1 MDYEV
6 IISGGGLNGITLAL
20 ALNHA
25 GISVAIIDKQARETL
40 SSSDFTGRS
49 YALSSA
55 SKKMLSALNV
65 WPNLNSKAQP
75 MLEIKVTDGS
85 IDEKPSPFA
94 MHFNKRDFND
104 GPMGFVVEDRHL
116 RHALLKSLADTNV
129 AYFHEVEIVK
139 QTLNG
144 PNAIVELNNETSLS
158 TSILVGADG
167 QNSRTAAAAGI
178 HRIGWD
184 YGQSSLVCAV
194 EHEKPHNSIAY
205 QHFLPAGPLAILP
218 LSGNRS
224 GIVWT
229 EKSETASVIHN
240 LKSDEY
246 LDALL
251 PRFGKFLGNI
261 SLVGSRYIY
270 PLKLSTTHQMID
282 TRLAL
287 VGDAAHSVH
296 PIAGQGLNAGFKDV
310 AALAEILCETK
321 RRGQD
326 LGNQT
331 TLEQYQHWRR
341 FDNAMLS
348 LVTNGVNNLFSNNNP
363 ITRTIRDL
371 GLGLVNNN
379 TILRQALVANAAG
392 TSGDVPK
399 LLRGQEL

>member
-20 ALNHA
+20 ALNDV
-25 GISVAIIDKQARETL
+25 GISVAIVDKRAQETI
-40 SSSDFTGRS
+40 SINNFNGRS

-55 SKKMLSALNV
+55 SKKMLSALDV
-65 WPNLNSKAQP
+65 WPRLNSKAQP

-85 IDEKPSPFA
+85 IDEKPSPFV
-94 MHFNKRDFND
+94 MHFNQRDFNE

-116 RHALLKSLADTNV
+116 RHALLRSLADTNV
-129 AYFHEVEIVK
+129 AYLPEVEIVK

-144 PNAIVELNNETSLS
+144 PNAIVELSNETSLS

-178 HRIGWD
+178 NRIGWD

-194 EHEKPHNSIAY
+194 EHQNPHNSIAY
-205 QHFLPAGPLAILP
+205 QHFLPNGPLAILP
-218 LSGNRS
+218 LTGNRS

-229 EKSETASVIHN
+229 EKSKTASLIHN
-240 LKSDEY
+240 FKSDEY
-246 LDALL
+246 LDALML
-251 PRFGKFLGNI
+251 RFGHFLGNL

-270 PLKLSTTHQMID
+270 PLKLSTTHRMID

-310 AALAEILCETK
+310 AALAEILCESK
-321 RRGQD
+321 RRGED

-331 TLEQYQHWRR
+331 ALEQYQNWRR

-348 LVTNGVNNLFSNNNP
+348 VVTNSVNNLFSNNNP

-379 TILRQALVANAAG
+379 TIMREALVASAAG
-392 TSGDVPK
+392 ASGDVPK
-399 LLRGQEL
+399 LLKGQPL

>member
-1 MDYEV
+1 
-6 IISGGGLNGITLAL
+6 
-20 ALNHA
+20 
-25 GISVAIIDKQARETL
+25 
-40 SSSDFTGRS
+40 
-49 YALSSA
+49 
-55 SKKMLSALNV
+55 
-65 WPNLNSKAQP
+65 
-75 MLEIKVTDGS
+75 
-85 IDEKPSPFA
+85 
-94 MHFNKRDFND
+94 MHFNKRDFNE
-104 GPMGFVVEDRHL
+104 GPMGVVVEDRHL
-116 RHALLKSLADTNV
+116 RQALLKSLADTSV
-129 AYFHEVEIVK
+129 AYFPEVEIVK

-144 PNAIVELNNETSLS
+144 PNVIVELNNETSL
-158 TSILVGADG
+158 TCSILVGADG
-167 QNSRTAAAAGI
+167 QNSRTAAEAGI
-178 HRIGWD
+178 NRIGWD

-194 EHEKPHNSIAY
+194 EHQNPHNSIAY

-218 LSGNRS
+218 LTGNRS

-240 LKSDEY
+240 LKSDEF
-246 LDALL
+246 LDTLL
-251 PRFGKFLGNI
+251 PRFGSFLGNL
-261 SLVGSRYIY
+261 SLVGSRYVY
-270 PLKLSTTHQMID
+270 PLKLSTTHRMID

>member
-6 IISGGGLNGITLAL
+6 IICGSGLNGITLAL

-25 GISVAIIDKQARETL
+25 GISVAIIDKKARETL
-40 SSSDFTGRS
+40 SSNNFNGRS

-65 WPNLNSKAQP
+65 WPSLNSKAQP

-85 IDEKPSPFA
+85 IDEKPSPFV
-94 MHFNKRDFND
+94 MHFNKKDFNE

-116 RHALLKSLADTNV
+116 RYALLKSLADTDV
-129 AYFHEVEIVK
+129 AYFPEVEIVK
-139 QTLNG
+139 QTLTG
-144 PNAIVELNNETSLS
+144 PNAIVELNNETSLFS
-158 TSILVGADG
+158 SVLIGADG
-167 QNSRTAAAAGI
+167 QNSRVAAAAGI
-178 HRIGWD
+178 NRIGWD

-194 EHEKPHNSIAY
+194 KHRNPHHSIAY

-218 LSGNRS
+218 LTGNRS

-229 EKSETASVIHN
+229 EKSETASVIHS

-251 PRFGKFLGNI
+251 PRFGNFMGNI
-261 SLVGSRYIY
+261 SLVGNRYMY
-270 PLKLSTTHQMID
+270 PLKLSTTHRMID

-310 AALAEILCETK
+310 AALAEVLCKTK
-321 RRGQD
+321 RQGQD
-326 LGNQT
+326 LGNKI
-331 TLEQYQHWRR
+331 TLEQYQRWRR

-348 LVTNGVNNLFSNNNP
+348 VVTNGVNNLFSNDNP

-379 TILRQALVANAAG
+379 TIMRRALVANAAG
-392 TSGDVPK
+392 ASGDVPK
-399 LLRGQEL
+399 LLKGQAL